1 MLENFIKLTESYC
14 SIGLTAGFSI
24 MGLEIRWYA
33 VSYIIGLLGGL
44 YYIKYILK
52 LDKIQTSIS
61 PKLIDDVFI
70 WIMSGIILGGRLG
83 YVLFYNLHHY
93 LNHPIKILYIW
104 EGGMSFH
111 GGMIGIILSILIF
124 SQKNKIH
131 FLKLSDLIA
140 CAAPI
145 GLFFGRISNFLN
157 GELWG
162 KPTNLPWG
170 IIFEKC
176 AGNLKRHPTQLY
188 ESLLEGLLIFLILL
202 FLVKKYKIL
211 NHPGKTSGLFCILY
225 ACSRISIEFFR
236 EPDKQLGYIYENITM
251 GILLSIPLIFI
262 GILVIMQKDIK

>member
-33 VSYIIGLLGGL
+33 ISYIIGLLGGL

-111 GGMIGIILSILIF
+111 GGMIGIMLSILIF

-188 ESLLEGLLIFLILL
+188 ESLLEGVLIFLILL

-211 NHPGKTSGLFCILY
+211 NQPGKTTGLFCIIY
-225 ACSRISIEFFR
+225 AFSRISIEFFR
-236 EPDKQLGYIYENITM
+236 EPDKQIGYIYENITM
-251 GILLSIPLIFI
+251 GMLLSIPLIFI
-262 GILVIMQKDIK
+262 GILIITQKNIK

>member
-1 MLENFIKLTESYC
+1 
-14 SIGLTAGFSI
+14 
-24 MGLEIRWYA
+24 
-33 VSYIIGLLGGL
+33 
-44 YYIKYILK
+44 
-52 LDKIQTSIS
+52 
-61 PKLIDDVFI
+61 
-70 WIMSGIILGGRLG
+70 MSGIILGGRLG

-188 ESLLEGLLIFLILL
+188 EMLAYFAIFFYLRYRKQNQHFKGELMFEYL
-202 FLVKKYKIL
+202 FLA
-211 NHPGKTSGLFCILY
+211 GF
-225 ACSRISIEFFR
+225 SRLMIEFIRTNTKYLF
-236 EPDKQLGYIYENITM
+236 DLSGAQY
-251 GILLSIPLIFI
+251 LSILMMALGAFQMWKMRKSVLPKVRD
-262 GILVIMQKDIK
+262 VI

>member
-33 VSYIIGLLGGL
+33 ISYIIGLIGGL

-52 LDKIQTSIS
+52 LDKTQTSIS
-61 PKLIDDVFI
+61 PKLIDNVLV

-93 LNHPIKILYIW
+93 LNHPLKILYIW

-131 FLKLSDLIA
+131 FLKL
-140 CAAPI
+140 
-145 GLFFGRISNFLN
+145 N
-157 GELWG
+157 
-162 KPTNLPWG
+162 
-170 IIFEKC
+170 
-176 AGNLKRHPTQLY
+176 Q
-188 ESLLEGLLIFLILL
+188 
-202 FLVKKYKIL
+202 
-211 NHPGKTSGLFCILY
+211 
-225 ACSRISIEFFR
+225 
-236 EPDKQLGYIYENITM
+236 
-251 GILLSIPLIFI
+251 
-262 GILVIMQKDIK
+262 